1 MRNPCQ
7 KWPTV
12 TRGSRMDFTINE
24 IQREIMDIAGKF
36 AAKEITPIIE
46 EDEANAR
53 FRPELFPKAG
63 AAGLLGIMFSPDF
76 GGAGLG
82 ATEYTL
88 MLETLSQVSSGY
100 AVSFS
105 VTGLPIAIIDNFGTE
120 EQKKKY
126 IPPLIDGSKIG
137 AFCLTEANSG
147 SDAASLRTT
156 AEKKGGK
163 YVMNGVKQF
172 ITHGMAADTFLVMA
186 RTGGPGSKGISAF
199 IVEKAFPGVKGGKI
213 EKKMGMRV
221 SPTQE
226 IIFENVEVPLENLV
240 GGEGEGFTVAKRA
253 LDSGRI
259 SMGAIANGIS
269 RAALAKAV
277 AYAKEREQFGKTIME
292 FQGISF
298 MLADMATEL
307 EASRLLVLQASTVKD
322 RGEPF
327 VLQASMAKLKATE
340 ACMKITTDAVQ
351 VLGGYGYM
359 QEFTLERY
367 MREAKMLQIV
377 EGTSQVQ
384 RILISRN
391 L

>member
-1 MRNPCQ
+1 
-7 KWPTV
+7 
-12 TRGSRMDFTINE
+12 MDFTLSE
-24 IQREIMDIAGKF
+24 TQREIVDIAAKF
-36 AAKEITPIIE
+36 AAKEISPIIE
-46 EDEANAR
+46 EDEAQAR

-63 AAGLLGIMFSPDF
+63 QAGLLGIMFSPDF

-88 MLETLSQVSSGY
+88 MLETISQVSSGY

-105 VTGLPIAIIDNFGTE
+105 VTGLPLAIIDKFGTDT
-120 EQKKKY
+120 QKKKY
-126 IPPLIDGSKIG
+126 IPPLIAGTAIG

-147 SDAASLRTT
+147 SDAASLRST
-156 AEKKGGK
+156 AVKKGNK
-163 YVMNGVKQF
+163 YILNGVKQF
-172 ITHGMAADTFLVMA
+172 ITHGIAADTFLVMA
-186 RTGGPGSKGISAF
+186 RTGGAGSKGISAF
-199 IVEKAFPGVKGGKI
+199 IVEKNFPGVKGGKI

-226 IIFENVEVPLENLV
+226 LIFDNVEIPAENIV
-240 GGEGEGFTVAKRA
+240 GAEGEGFVVAKRA

-269 RAALAKAV
+269 RAALNKAV
-277 AYAKEREQFGKTIME
+277 AYAKEREQFGKPLMD

-307 EASRLLVLQASTVKD
+307 EASRLLVLKAAMVKD

-327 VLQASMAKLKATE
+327 VLEASMAKLKATE
-340 ACMKITTDAVQ
+340 ACMQITVNAVQ

-359 QEFTLERY
+359 EEFTVERY